1 MVRILVIGLVAVL
14 SAFGMAQSLSMFG
27 QRSQTL
33 QQTAVAVTASPP
45 APVAPPTPQLGPGEA
60 SIVRSPDGQFWA
72 DAYVDGHPMRFLV
85 DTGATAVALTS
96 DDARTLGI
104 NPDSLTY
111 SYTVS
116 TANGQ
121 ARAAPVRLGLVSVGG
136 AEVANVDA
144 FVIEKG
150 LPTSLLGMT
159 YLGRLAKVEATPQA
173 MVLRS

>member
-1 MVRILVIGLVAVL
+1 MVRIMVIGLVAVL
-14 SAFGMAQSLSMFG
+14 SAFGLAQSLAIFG

-33 QQTAVAVTASPP
+33 QQTAVAVTPATP
-45 APVAPPTPQLGPGEA
+45 APTPPQAAQLGPGEA
-60 SIVRSPDGQFWA
+60 SIARSPDGQFWA
-72 DAYVDGHPMRFLV
+72 DAFVDGHPMRFLV
-85 DTGATAVALTS
+85 DTGATAVALTA
-96 DDARTLGI
+96 DDARTLGV

-121 ARAAPVRLGLVSVGG
+121 ARAAPVKLGLVSVGG